1 MVSSGGS
8 TKKQL
13 SVEVQN
19 PEILL
24 LNNLMVCVEMKEG
37 LPTFRRCRD
46 DGGGGMCFENLGE
59 GHEVHSHR
67 SQKTIQT

>member
-24 LNNLMVCVEMKEG
+24 LNNLMVCVEMNG
-37 LPTFRRCRD
+37 GIANFSTLP
-46 DGGGGMCFENLGE
+46 
-59 GHEVHSHR
+59 
-67 SQKTIQT
+67 